1 MLVRLVGGVAAT
13 RRAAAT
19 RRSDASCRASLT
31 PQTHES
37 KSRSDKPR
45 LLRLLYFFDA
55 SPCRSDSSDFGR
67 EKSRPRRSTPPTER
81 VTGRVACCGARHPT
95 GALMSL
101 SDTIYQELARAHH
114 ENLTALK
121 ERSWLNPNLSHT
133 AVRPGSGTAWPMLGL
148 RPCFLSCETQR
159 SGSQVCTCRRAAL
172 WGGAARSCG
181 PMISALTMGT
191 VAPP

>member
-31 PQTHES
+31 PQTHVS

-45 LLRLLYFFDA
+45 LLRILYFFDA
-55 SPCRSDSSDFGR
+55 STCRSDSSDFGR

-101 SDTIYQELARAHH
+101 SDTICQELARAHH

-133 AVRPGSGTAWPMLGL
+133 AVRPGSGTGRVVGRVELCRSDRG
-148 RPCFLSCETQR
+148 RPTSRTGRRVEYAASAEE
-159 SGSQVCTCRRAAL
+159 SGVGPCR
-172 WGGAARSCG
+172 GDTSNHG
-181 PMISALTMGT
+181 
-191 VAPP
+191 